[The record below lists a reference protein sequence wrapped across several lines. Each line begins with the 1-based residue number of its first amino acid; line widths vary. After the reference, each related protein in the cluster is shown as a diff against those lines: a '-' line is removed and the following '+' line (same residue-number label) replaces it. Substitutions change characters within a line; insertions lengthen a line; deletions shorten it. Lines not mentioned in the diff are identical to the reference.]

1 MTEATT
7 FHGKHIEISPLGGEI
22 IDCGDADITIKPVTI
37 DGLTRVSVSVGNG
50 AARREVILT
59 AADMVDIADTAI
71 SIFNASLDHS
81 IGIKQRLEIRTKE
94 A

>member
-7 FHGKHIEISPLGGEI
+7 IKGRRIEISPLGHQAV
-22 IDCGDADITIKPVTI
+22 DYGDADITIKPVTI

-50 AARREVILT
+50 AARREVILDP
-59 AADMVDIADTAI
+59 ADMADIAETC
-71 SIFNASLDHS
+71 
-81 IGIKQRLEIRTKE
+81 IGILNTDLKARKFDHRLAIHSEE